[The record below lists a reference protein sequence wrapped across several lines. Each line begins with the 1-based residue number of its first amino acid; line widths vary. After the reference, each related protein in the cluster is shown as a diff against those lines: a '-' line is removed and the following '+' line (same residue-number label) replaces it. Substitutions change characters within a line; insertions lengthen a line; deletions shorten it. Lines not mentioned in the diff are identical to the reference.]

1 MPSITKR
8 PWNLSIPQRVL
19 VVLAAA
25 LYLAT
30 FRPWSQ
36 STPSI
41 AAGVYAG
48 TAAMF
53 VLALLPRTFRVVT
66 ACLLAIAVSFIVL
79 LAGQA
84 VLGGTP

>member
-1 MPSITKR
+1 
-8 PWNLSIPQRVL
+8 VL

-25 LYLAT
+25 LYLASY
-30 FRPWSQ
+30 RPWSQ
-36 STPSI
+36 STSSI

-48 TAAMF
+48 AAAML

-66 ACLLAIAVSFIVL
+66 ACLLAIAVSIIVL

-84 VLGGTP
+84 VLGGKP